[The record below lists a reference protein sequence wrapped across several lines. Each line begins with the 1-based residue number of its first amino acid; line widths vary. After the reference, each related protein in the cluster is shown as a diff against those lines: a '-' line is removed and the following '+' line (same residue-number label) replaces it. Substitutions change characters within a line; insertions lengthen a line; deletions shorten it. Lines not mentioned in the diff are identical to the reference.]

1 MDTQLAAALELF
13 SEFFDEI
20 NQPVMIIDKDGKFVY
35 FNEDS
40 EQLDDCKAEDVLSK
54 AVPQVFAGLDEQK
67 STLLQALN
75 KGRRFINRYQLY
87 FNAAGKEVHLA
98 HTTLPLNDSN
108 GKIIGAIEIS
118 RDLSQINRLQEQFV
132 NLQQRIGTESTE
144 KDFGITTNDSE
155 MQRVIHHAQRIA
167 KTDVQVLIY
176 GETGTGKELFARLLH
191 RESTRVDKPFIVLNC
206 AALPEPLFESTLFGT
221 VRGAFTG
228 AEDRIGVLETAH
240 GGTLFFDELNSMP
253 LAIQGKLLRALQ
265 EKTFS
270 RVGSNT
276 DIKVDVRIIAATNE
290 TPQEMLD
297 RNKIRADLLYRINVG
312 YLAIPPLRD
321 RVSDIPLLAQ
331 TFLRKHAKITNQ
343 RVTRISNA
351 VIERLKRHH
360 WPGNVR
366 MLENIVLRSLIMCE
380 SGEEL
385 DFVLLEENERPFA
398 VKHIAQNDL
407 VVPLENSMR
416 SDSIDDELTLDEQIA
431 DFEKNLLIQ
440 YLNRYDNLSEVA
452 RHSGTPRATLQ
463 YKLKKYGIQLVKSV
477 VSN

>member
-1 MDTQLAAALELF
+1 M
-13 SEFFDEI
+13 
-20 NQPVMIIDKDGKFVY
+20 
-35 FNEDS
+35 
-40 EQLDDCKAEDVLSK
+40 
-54 AVPQVFAGLDEQK
+54 
-67 STLLQALN
+67 
-75 KGRRFINRYQLY
+75 
-87 FNAAGKEVHLA
+87 
-98 HTTLPLNDSN
+98 
-108 GKIIGAIEIS
+108 
-118 RDLSQINRLQEQFV
+118 
-132 NLQQRIGTESTE
+132 
-144 KDFGITTNDSE
+144 
-155 MQRVIHHAQRIA
+155 
-167 KTDVQVLIY
+167 
-176 GETGTGKELFARLLH
+176 
-191 RESTRVDKPFIVLNC
+191 
-206 AALPEPLFESTLFGT
+206 
-221 VRGAFTG
+221 
-228 AEDRIGVLETAH
+228 
-240 GGTLFFDELNSMP
+240 
-253 LAIQGKLLRALQ
+253 
-265 EKTFS
+265 
-270 RVGSNT
+270 

-321 RVSDIPLLAQ
+321 RISDIPLLAQ